1 MKNKGNNILR
11 KIFTEDQKVRK
22 NIPGGQQPA
31 SVWNKISAADEKRR
45 KQVAAIMSTDTN
57 FTPKDYYYAAMIF
70 QHGGYIEE
78 YKTAKRYARQSMD
91 MGYEDAKWLYAAATD
106 RLLRAQGKKQKFGTQ
121 YIFGYLKEG
130 NVWYEAL
137 LLQPYDKRT
146 TDMTRAKYNVPPLA
160 ELQKKETR
168 KIWR

>member
-1 MKNKGNNILR
+1 MKNKGNNVLR
-11 KIFTEDQKVRK
+11 KIFTEDQKARK

-45 KQVAAIMSTDTN
+45 KQVASIMSTGAN
-57 FTPKDYYYAAMIF
+57 FTTKDYYYAAMIF
-70 QHGGYIEE
+70 QHGDYMEE
-78 YKTAKRYARQSMD
+78 YKTAKRYAKQSMD
-91 MGYEDAKWLYAAATD
+91 MGYDAAKWLYAAATD

-121 YIFGYLKEG
+121 YVFGYLKED

-146 TDMTRAKYNVPPLA
+146 TDVARAKYNVPPLA